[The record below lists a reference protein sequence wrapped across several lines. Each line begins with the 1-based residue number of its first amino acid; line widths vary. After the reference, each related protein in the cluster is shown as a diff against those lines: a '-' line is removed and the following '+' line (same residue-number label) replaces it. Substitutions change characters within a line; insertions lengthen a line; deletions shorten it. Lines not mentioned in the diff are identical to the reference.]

1 MTEDTRYRRAR
12 ARAAE
17 LRGFYTNLFTYIA
30 VNIVLFIIDVVT
42 GGGWWFYWVTIFWGL
57 GLAFHA
63 WQVFGPGRRF
73 GDEWE
78 ERKTRELMEK
88 DQGS

>member
-1 MTEDTRYRRAR
+1 MTEDARYQRAR

-17 LRGFYTNLFTYIA
+17 MRGFYSNLFAYIA
-30 VNIVLFIIDVVT
+30 INVVLFIIDVVT

-57 GLAFHA
+57 AILFHA
-63 WQVFGPGRRF
+63 WRVFGPGQRF

-78 ERKTRELMEK
+78 ERKTQELMEK
-88 DQGS
+88 DKGP